1 MIDINELRMLMQSAT
16 PGPWEVYGLDQNG
29 QAIIKGEH
37 IEIATCWHHCVGSIE
52 KEMHANAAFIAAAN
66 PAAISEL
73 LDRLETAEKDAAH
86 QKALAESALRVAEGW
101 EEKCNTLRAKIEAM
115 EKQKPV
121 GWQVRSRPTWND
133 GTWHEWRKCSECS
146 AQDIKNTPL
155 RHDQHYEVRALYGLP
170 GAKGE

>member
-1 MIDINELRMLMQSAT
+1 MTPAEVAAILRQFNEWRRSDYEPSEQPEPPDPREIGEAIDSA
-16 PGPWEVYGLDQNG
+16 
-29 QAIIKGEH
+29 
-37 IEIATCWHHCVGSIE
+37 IEI
-52 KEMHANAAFIAAAN
+52 
-66 PAAISEL
+66 
-73 LDRLETAEKDAAH
+73 LDRLEAAEKDAAH

-133 GTWHEWRKCSECS
+133 GPWSEWRKCSEGS

-155 RHDQHYEVRALYGLP
+155 LHDWHYEVRALYTLP
-170 GAKGE
+170 DAK